1 MNELIDALR
10 KHATWLVACG
20 TDPNDGRTIE
30 SAWVRDMRDAADAI
44 ERLMAQV
51 AELEQDK
58 EFLQFLAKLYH
69 DELDEETKKNI
80 DGHLHYDC
88 QKGEKA

>member
-10 KHATWLVACG
+10 KILMYQDSEKRNICH
-20 TDPNDGRTIE
+20 
-30 SAWVRDMRDAADAI
+30 DAADAI

>member
-1 MNELIDALR
+1 MNRASITVIARIALTNCIDKL
-10 KHATWLVACG
+10 
-20 TDPNDGRTIE
+20 
-30 SAWVRDMRDAADAI
+30 MRDAADAI
-44 ERLMAQV
+44 ERLAAQV

-88 QKGEKA
+88 RKGEKSDGKNP